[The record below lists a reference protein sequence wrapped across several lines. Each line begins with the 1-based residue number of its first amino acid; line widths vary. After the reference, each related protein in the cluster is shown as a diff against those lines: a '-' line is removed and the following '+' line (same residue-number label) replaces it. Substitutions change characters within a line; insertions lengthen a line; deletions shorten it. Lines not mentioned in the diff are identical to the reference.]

1 MEYGIADLQLTLWRS
16 CWLTRTKE
24 AFPHTGNY
32 FFFHASSA
40 KKEKNLI
47 FLSTN
52 NYYYRPKHL
61 NSNTHKLI
69 LDNWKFK
76 STRNCFFFNFI
87 FTVFLIFFLEL
98 FRQFSGNSTIHYS
111 TTQRAIP
118 GVKRHVHLNMQI
130 NEFHRFHWPVSSWDS
145 SASLMAKYLARWST
159 TKKKKSIKINQYINK

>member
-1 MEYGIADLQLTLWRS
+1 MGLLTDRINNKLEESNLINKHALNREPVPVILTVYCPGVLAMYIVNCGTSTPSSDELAPRNFEKKKASKLSMEYGIADLQLTLWRS

-69 LDNWKFK
+69 LDN
-76 STRNCFFFNFI
+76 
-87 FTVFLIFFLEL
+87 
-98 FRQFSGNSTIHYS
+98 
-111 TTQRAIP
+111 
-118 GVKRHVHLNMQI
+118 
-130 NEFHRFHWPVSSWDS
+130 
-145 SASLMAKYLARWST
+145 
-159 TKKKKSIKINQYINK
+159 

>member
-32 FFFHASSA
+32 FFFYASSA

-61 NSNTHKLI
+61 NSDTHKLI

-159 TKKKKSIKINQYINK
+159 TKKKSIKINQYINK